1 MVKVKRAI
9 PVKEAPNWKY
19 YICGGCGYEYD
30 PEKGDP
36 DNEIYPVA
44 FFDAL
49 PDDWTCPECGEGKDQ
64 FIEA

>member
-1 MVKVKRAI
+1 MRK
-9 PVKEAPNWKY
+9 N
-19 YICGGCGYEYD
+19 YIRGGCGYEND

-36 DNEIYPVA
+36 DNEIYPVT